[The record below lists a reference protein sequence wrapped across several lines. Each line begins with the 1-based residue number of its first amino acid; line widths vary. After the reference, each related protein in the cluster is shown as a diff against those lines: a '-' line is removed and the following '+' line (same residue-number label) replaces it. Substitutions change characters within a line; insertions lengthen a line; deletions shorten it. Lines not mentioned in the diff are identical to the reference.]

1 MIIVTVHHHHS
12 TICNQMALFF
22 DTGHGY
28 GRNYAVYQKR
38 KCEKWKTPKE
48 SVTAAM
54 AQGTM
59 SGAKTKIMILNC
71 CR

>member
-22 DTGHGY
+22 YTSHGY

-48 SVTAAM
+48 NVTAAM
-54 AQGTM
+54 AQEAM